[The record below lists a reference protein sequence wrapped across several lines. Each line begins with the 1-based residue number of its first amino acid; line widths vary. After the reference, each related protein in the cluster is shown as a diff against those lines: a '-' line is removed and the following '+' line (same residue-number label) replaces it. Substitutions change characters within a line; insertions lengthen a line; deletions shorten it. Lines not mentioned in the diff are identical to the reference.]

1 MTLRVASGN
10 SWKIMETALWAVKK
24 KKIQLGLRHLLARGN
39 ITRNSAG
46 GRQIRN
52 KFLPTKWTP
61 RGRRELPPKIDVA
74 LHNGPK
80 TTMWLTPVSI
90 SSLIPP
96 TPFLNPIIWSLPMKL
111 SRSLILAVSIAS
123 LSSLSVLAFQITQQ
137 PRSSA
142 SIFSKNRLHSKN
154 SDDDGRRSFLSRS
167 AGTAMSVLLGGTVSG
182 QPAVASYTAYARR
195 EEDWKERADKG
206 GESLTKYIRINHTY
220 LHHFPPR
227 CRF

>member
-1 MTLRVASGN
+1 
-10 SWKIMETALWAVKK
+10 
-24 KKIQLGLRHLLARGN
+24 
-39 ITRNSAG
+39 
-46 GRQIRN
+46 
-52 KFLPTKWTP
+52 
-61 RGRRELPPKIDVA
+61 
-74 LHNGPK
+74 
-80 TTMWLTPVSI
+80 
-90 SSLIPP
+90 
-96 TPFLNPIIWSLPMKL
+96 MKL

-227 CRF
+227 CRFYCSARYRNPILQRGETSRSASRDSPDERRRQIENLLPERNVLGGVSVDGEQVRR